1 VTDLTPYPLI
11 AEIGSVHDGS
21 FGNAGRLIDAA
32 AAAGAD
38 AVKLQTHI
46 AAAETL
52 ADAPSPGYFS
62 AEDRMSYF
70 DRTGFTPDQ
79 WAALHDHARE
89 AGIAFLSSAF
99 SLEAVDLLEDIGVP
113 AHKVASGE
121 VTNIPLLERMAATGK
136 PVYLSSGMSTWAEL
150 DAAVAV
156 LRQGGPL
163 VVMQC
168 ASRYPCGPND
178 VGLNV
183 MAEMAERYGTPV
195 GYSDHTLGSAAAV
208 AAVALGAV
216 TVEKH
221 LTFSTLMYGSDA
233 QHSMEP
239 GPFAALAAM
248 LAEARATRDHPVDKD
263 AAAAELGDMKRI
275 FEKSVVAAR
284 DLPADH
290 VLGTDDLA
298 YKKPGDG
305 FPAARYRELVG
316 RTLAHAVPAD
326 HKLSE
331 GDLT

>member
-1 VTDLTPYPLI
+1 VTTTAPLGLI

-46 AAAETL
+46 ARAETL
-52 ADAPSPGYFS
+52 PSAPSPSYFT
-62 AEDRMSYF
+62 AEDRMAYF
-70 DRTGFTPDQ
+70 ERTAFTPDQ
-79 WAALHDHARE
+79 WAALRQRATD
-89 AGIAFLSSAF
+89 AGVAFISSAF
-99 SLEAVDLLEDIGVP
+99 SLEAVDLLEEIGVA

-168 ASRYPCGPND
+168 ASRYPCPAD
-178 VGLNV
+178 EVGLNV
-183 MAEMAERYGTPV
+183 MVEMAERYGTPV
-195 GYSDHTLGSAAAV
+195 GFSDHTLGAAAAV

-216 TVEKH
+216 SVEKH
-221 LTFSTLMYGSDA
+221 FTFSTLMYGSDA

-239 GPFAALAAM
+239 GPFAQLAGM
-248 LAEARATRDHPVDKD
+248 LAEARAARDTVIDKD
-263 AAAAELGDMKRI
+263 QAAAELADMKRI
-275 FEKSVVAAR
+275 FEKSVVTAGSLAAG
-284 DLPADH
+284 H
-290 VLGTDDLA
+290 VLTVADLA

-305 FPAARYRELVG
+305 FPAARYRELLG
-316 RTLAHAVPAD
+316 RTLARPLPAD
-326 HKLSE
+326 HQLSE
-331 GDLT
+331 GDLS